1 MGGREVSI
9 ERDYPVVDGLKFDAT
24 DDQDGRPW
32 DVKGSM
38 TNGVRPTFKFW
49 MDQHD
54 TLSEHDGGYV
64 LVWYRASGTEIR
76 VVASRTV
83 RARDLEITTGPI
95 PATLITEATV
105 KKRKYRLTNYGHKD
119 QQKNRG
125 VVGQWLF

>member
-24 DDQDGRPW
+24 DDRDGRPW

-64 LVWYRASGTEIR
+64 LVL
-76 VVASRTV
+76 VSRF
-83 RARDLEITTGPI
+83 G
-95 PATLITEATV
+95 
-105 KKRKYRLTNYGHKD
+105 
-119 QQKNRG
+119 NRN
-125 VVGQWLF
+125 